1 MLKTRARCPCCGFRL
16 NENALDREI
25 DFTDGRDVI
34 EQDIGGRGNI
44 SSSGESSFES
54 YPEIARYFLENIN
67 LAKAYLEEVLGI
79 DESEDDEVDEDEVDE
94 DEVDEDEVDEDEVDE
109 DEVDED
115 EE

>member
-44 SSSGESSFES
+44 SSGGESSFES

-67 LAKAYLEEVLGI
+67 LAKAYLEEILEI
-79 DESEDDEVDEDEVDE
+79 DESEDEA
-94 DEVDEDEVDEDEVDE
+94 
-109 DEVDED
+109 DED
-115 EE
+115 EEAEEDEE

>member
-44 SSSGESSFES
+44 SSG
-54 YPEIARYFLENIN
+54 
-67 LAKAYLEEVLGI
+67 
-79 DESEDDEVDEDEVDE
+79 
-94 DEVDEDEVDEDEVDE
+94 
-109 DEVDED
+109 
-115 EE
+115 

>member
-44 SSSGESSFES
+44 SSGGESSFES
-54 YPEIARYFLENIN
+54 YPEIAKYFLENVN
-67 LAKAYLEEVLGI
+67 LAKEYLEEILGI
-79 DESEDDEVDEDEVDE
+79 EESEDEADEDEDGEDE
-94 DEVDEDEVDEDEVDE
+94 DG
-109 DEVDED
+109 ED